1 MVIQIPQ
8 TINESTSAT
17 GTAHHTPVMP
27 HNVENEI
34 KQMSTNTKL
43 RSVEMSAEMPPFES
57 AVNIFEVIRLNPAN
71 KKPVAKIR
79 KPPLAI
85 ANNSVPGATK
95 IPTKNSLPNMQD
107 A

>member
-1 MVIQIPQ
+1 
-8 TINESTSAT
+8 
-17 GTAHHTPVMP
+17 MP

-71 KKPVAKIR
+71 KKPVQD
-79 KPPLAI
+79 PQTPLAI

-95 IPTKNSLPNMQD
+95 IPTKNSLPNMQ
-107 A
+107 AA